1 MTEVKTKTI
10 VQSLVP
16 FLVVVD
22 LKRFNRPDPGKR
34 RLDWCKEFNKAC
46 TSYLEDKR

>member
-1 MTEVKTKTI
+1 MTGVKIKTI

-22 LKRFNRPDPGKR
+22 LKCFKGPDHGKR
-34 RLDWCKEFNKAC
+34 RLDWCKEFKKAC
-46 TSYLEDKR
+46 TSYLKDKR

>member
-34 RLDWCKEFNKAC
+34 RLDWCTEFKKAC

>member
-10 VQSLVP
+10 VQSVAP
-16 FLVVVD
+16 FLVAVD
-22 LKRFNRPDPGKR
+22 LKRFNGPDPGKR
-34 RLDWCKEFNKAC
+34 KLDWCKEFKKAC

>member
-16 FLVVVD
+16 FLVAVD

-34 RLDWCKEFNKAC
+34 RLDWCKEFKKAC